1 MIKKIQAGDTEA
13 FDILVRK
20 YYSVIYQFCYRRLNG
35 DTDTAADI
43 TQDVFLKLLE
53 NIHTVR
59 MLGKFQNYLLTI
71 AANTCNNY
79 FKKAKPTYTDL
90 NALDIIDD
98 TNDTLEKVIENE
110 NKIEVRRAL
119 HSLPDYQKE
128 VIILRFY
135 HNLKIREIAKI
146 TKSNI
151 PTVKSRLRQGLQK
164 IERYLK
170 VFKGGYNVSN
180 KIMTFKNGC
189 VSMIHLPYQKTK

>member
-1 MIKKIQAGDTEA
+1 ME
-13 FDILVRK
+13 V
-20 YYSVIYQFCYRRLNG
+20 N
-35 DTDTAADI
+35 
-43 TQDVFLKLLE
+43 
-53 NIHTVR
+53 H
-59 MLGKFQNYLLTI
+59 
-71 AANTCNNY
+71 
-79 FKKAKPTYTDL
+79 
-90 NALDIIDD
+90 II
-98 TNDTLEKVIENE
+98 KVIENE

-170 VFKGGYNVSN
+170 DFKGGDNV
-180 KIMTFKNGC
+180 
-189 VSMIHLPYQKTK
+189 

>member
-13 FDILVRK
+13 FDVLVRK
-20 YYSVIYQFCYRRLNG
+20 YYGAIYQFCYRRLNG
-35 DTDTAADI
+35 DTDTAADV

-79 FKKAKPTYTDL
+79 FKKAKPIYTDL
-90 NALDIIDD
+90 NTLDIIDD
-98 TNDTLEKVIENE
+98 SGSALEKMIENE
-110 NKIEVRRAL
+110 NMTEVRRAL
-119 HSLPDYQKE
+119 YSLPDCQKE

-135 HNLKIREIAKI
+135 HDLKIREIAKI

-164 IERYLK
+164 IKRYLK
-170 VFKGGYNVSN
+170 DFKGGDIV
-180 KIMTFKNGC
+180 
-189 VSMIHLPYQKTK
+189 

>member
-1 MIKKIQAGDTEA
+1 MI
-13 FDILVRK
+13 
-20 YYSVIYQFCYRRLNG
+20 
-35 DTDTAADI
+35 
-43 TQDVFLKLLE
+43 
-53 NIHTVR
+53 
-59 MLGKFQNYLLTI
+59 
-71 AANTCNNY
+71 
-79 FKKAKPTYTDL
+79 

-170 VFKGGYNVSN
+170 DFKGGDNV
-180 KIMTFKNGC
+180 
-189 VSMIHLPYQKTK
+189 